1 MYLCINSNL
10 FGILGTSHDWRLRCG
25 AVDLYFTLF
34 GLSRPSCL
42 PLPELGL
49 VLNLKEK
56 KAVLNPTIIPE
67 SVANNQE
74 PVNSTNNHGQSVG
87 FQNTVS
93 TTHLHTSHSAG
104 SEALHW
110 LPVSSCI
117 VFELLMIYLSC
128 VSTLLLLFLPLGK
141 LTRTFHIPLLTVFKP
156 FCIEAF
162 DFFFFSYSYHLY
174 SLQNFIFPVFF
185 KRREV
190 LHRNV

>member
-1 MYLCINSNL
+1 MAGEFESIRGRNNEGIVSEAQKMSCSGGSRSLKMFYLWGRRRLYLCINNNL
-10 FGILGTSHDWRLRCG
+10 FWILGTSHDWRLRCG

-87 FQNTVS
+87 FQNTVRQ
-93 TTHLHTSHSAG
+93 TICVDPIQLALSACIG
-104 SEALHW
+104 CWFNFVLCLSF
-110 LPVSSCI
+110 SC
-117 VFELLMIYLSC
+117 F
-128 VSTLLLLFLPLGK
+128 
-141 LTRTFHIPLLTVFKP
+141 
-156 FCIEAF
+156 A
-162 DFFFFSYSYHLY
+162 
-174 SLQNFIFPVFF
+174 
-185 KRREV
+185 
-190 LHRNV
+190 

>member
-1 MYLCINSNL
+1 MTYSGGSRRLKPFYLWGRRRLYLCINNNL
-10 FGILGTSHDWRLRCG
+10 FWISGTSHDWRLRCG

-93 TTHLHTSHSAG
+93 TNHLHISHSAG
-104 SEALHW
+104 SESLRW
-110 LPVSSCI
+110 LLISFLI
-117 VFELLMIYLSC
+117 VFRLLMLYLSFLH
-128 VSTLLLLFLPLGK
+128 TLL
-141 LTRTFHIPLLTVFKP
+141 VF
-156 FCIEAF
+156 ILSA
-162 DFFFFSYSYHLY
+162 
-174 SLQNFIFPVFF
+174 
-185 KRREV
+185 
-190 LHRNV
+190 

>member
-1 MYLCINSNL
+1 MSYSGGPRLLKLLCLWERGRFYLCINNL
-10 FGILGTSHDWRLRCG
+10 FCILGTSHDWRLRCG

-74 PVNSTNNHGQSVG
+74 PVNSSNNHGQSVG

-93 TTHLHTSHSAG
+93 TNHLHPSCSAG
-104 SEALHW
+104 SEFLHG
-110 LPVSSCI
+110 LLILFCI
-117 VFELLMIYLSC
+117 VFKPLMPYLSY
-128 VSTLLLLFLPLGK
+128 LLTSLLFILS
-141 LTRTFHIPLLTVFKP
+141 T
-156 FCIEAF
+156 
-162 DFFFFSYSYHLY
+162 
-174 SLQNFIFPVFF
+174 
-185 KRREV
+185 
-190 LHRNV
+190 

>member
-1 MYLCINSNL
+1 MCLCINSNL

-93 TTHLHTSHSAG
+93 TNHLHTSHSAG

-110 LPVSSCI
+110 LPISSCV
-117 VFELLMIYLSC
+117 VFKLLMIYLSC
-128 VSTLLLLFLPLGK
+128 VYTLLLF
-141 LTRTFHIPLLTVFKP
+141 IPST
-156 FCIEAF
+156 
-162 DFFFFSYSYHLY
+162 
-174 SLQNFIFPVFF
+174 
-185 KRREV
+185 
-190 LHRNV
+190 

>member
-1 MYLCINSNL
+1 MTHSGGPRRLKRFCLWGRRRLYLCINNNL
-10 FGILGTSHDWRLRCG
+10 FWISGTSHDWRLRCG

-93 TTHLHTSHSAG
+93 TNRLHISRSAG
-104 SEALHW
+104 SESLRLLAHLISYCVQASHALPK
-110 LPVSSCI
+110 LPS
-117 VFELLMIYLSC
+117 YLIRLYSFRLK
-128 VSTLLLLFLPLGK
+128 SW
-141 LTRTFHIPLLTVFKP
+141 HIP
-156 FCIEAF
+156 
-162 DFFFFSYSYHLY
+162 
-174 SLQNFIFPVFF
+174 
-185 KRREV
+185 
-190 LHRNV
+190 

>member
-1 MYLCINSNL
+1 MYRGESRSPKLSYLWRRRRLYLHINNNL
-10 FGILGTSHDWRLRCG
+10 FWTLGTSHDWRLRCG

-67 SVANNQE
+67 SVSNNQE

-93 TTHLHTSHSAG
+93 TNHLRTSRSAG
-104 SEALHW
+104 SESLCW
-110 LPVSSCI
+110 LLIWFYI
-117 VFELLMIYLSC
+117 VFKLLVLHLSYLY
-128 VSTLLLLFLPLGK
+128 TLLIF
-141 LTRTFHIPLLTVFKP
+141 IPSTWKTG
-156 FCIEAF
+156 IYHN
-162 DFFFFSYSYHLY
+162 FFYFF
-174 SLQNFIFPVFF
+174 
-185 KRREV
+185 
-190 LHRNV
+190 

>member
-1 MYLCINSNL
+1 MVWFFFQGREGCVSVLTTVSW
-10 FGILGTSHDWRLRCG
+10 ILGTSHDWRLRCG

-74 PVNSTNNHGQSVG
+74 PVNITNSHGQSVG

-93 TTHLHTSHSAG
+93 MHHLHTSRSAG
-104 SEALHW
+104 SESLHW
-110 LPVSSCI
+110 LLI
-117 VFELLMIYLSC
+117 
-128 VSTLLLLFLPLGK
+128 
-141 LTRTFHIPLLTVFKP
+141 
-156 FCIEAF
+156 
-162 DFFFFSYSYHLY
+162 
-174 SLQNFIFPVFF
+174 
-185 KRREV
+185 
-190 LHRNV
+190 

>member
-1 MYLCINSNL
+1 MSYSGGPRLLKLLHLWERRFYLCINNP
-10 FGILGTSHDWRLRCG
+10 FCILGTSHDWRLRCG

-93 TTHLHTSHSAG
+93 TNHLPPSYSAG
-104 SEALHW
+104 SEFLHG
-110 LPVSSCI
+110 
-117 VFELLMIYLSC
+117 LLI
-128 VSTLLLLFLPLGK
+128 
-141 LTRTFHIPLLTVFKP
+141 
-156 FCIEAF
+156 
-162 DFFFFSYSYHLY
+162 
-174 SLQNFIFPVFF
+174 
-185 KRREV
+185 
-190 LHRNV
+190 